1 MASRVTRLALLARF
15 ALLAA
20 SLSGQTEKTLHNFN
34 TLDGSSPQSG
44 LTMDAAGNLYGT
56 TAEGGTYGAGEVF
69 ELRPNGSG
77 GWTETVLYSFT
88 GGADG
93 STPFSSGVIFDSS
106 GNLYGTTV
114 TGGAKNKGAVFEL
127 SPAATGWSERVL
139 YSFRSGND
147 GALPYAGLVFD
158 PAGNLYGATY
168 QGGHYS
174 VGTVFELSPS
184 GHGQWTE
191 KVIHAFFGNDG
202 EGPLGSLTIDSNGN
216 LYGTTFSGGSHNYG
230 VVYRITPSST
240 GTWTESVLHAFTG
253 GGDGGWPNAMRP
265 ALDSSGSIFG
275 TTQVGG
281 AFGSG
286 TVWRLYSAGGAWRE
300 QVLYSFEGNVADS
313 PVSGVVF
320 DAAGNLYGT
329 CSNLTGGITSV
340 GAVYEL
346 IRQSSGRWNGTILHA
361 FFGADGAYPVGPVL
375 LDAAGNLYGTT
386 SLGGAGKAGVVFEI
400 TP

>member
-69 ELRPNGSG
+69 ELSPNGSG

-174 VGTVFELSPS
+174 VGP
-184 GHGQWTE
+184 
-191 KVIHAFFGNDG
+191 
-202 EGPLGSLTIDSNGN
+202 
-216 LYGTTFSGGSHNYG
+216 
-230 VVYRITPSST
+230 
-240 GTWTESVLHAFTG
+240 
-253 GGDGGWPNAMRP
+253 
-265 ALDSSGSIFG
+265 
-275 TTQVGG
+275 
-281 AFGSG
+281 
-286 TVWRLYSAGGAWRE
+286 
-300 QVLYSFEGNVADS
+300 
-313 PVSGVVF
+313 
-320 DAAGNLYGT
+320 
-329 CSNLTGGITSV
+329 CSN
-340 GAVYEL
+340 
-346 IRQSSGRWNGTILHA
+346 
-361 FFGADGAYPVGPVL
+361 
-375 LDAAGNLYGTT
+375 
-386 SLGGAGKAGVVFEI
+386 
-400 TP
+400 